1 MKIEKREPGTHW
13 SSDLGGFRISEWADV
28 DELLA
33 FRDGRRASEPGSQ
46 LLFILDDRA
55 QAAYTSGH
63 ARNKHELLNI
73 DPESLPPSERAL
85 YEKDA
90 RFTPERWASVA
101 VPRLRALAEET
112 TLSFK
117 EDLIPIDDPD
127 IDLLALYRD
136 PSGVFRTPLDCLT
149 IAADEASMAIAALPN
164 GYFQGDLTPMENYK
178 LAEYLREGF
187 GYEVLGLGSFLA
199 AYVRD
204 EPVGEAEARGVIDS
218 VHDLYPMSD
227 ELAAEWAGMLTGQR
241 WFLLS
246 YRGS

>member
-1 MKIEKREPGTHW
+1 MKFETRAPGTHW
-13 SSDLGGFRISEWADV
+13 SSDLGGFRITEWADV

-33 FRDGRRASEPGSQ
+33 FRDERRAAEPGSQ
-46 LLFILDDRA
+46 LLFILDDGA

-63 ARNKHELLNI
+63 ARDAHELLNI
-73 DPESLPPSERAL
+73 DPESLPPEEYAL
-85 YEKDA
+85 HDKDA
-90 RFTPERWASVA
+90 RYTPARWASA
-101 VPRLRALAEET
+101 VIPTLRSRAAET

-117 EDLIPIDDPD
+117 KQLIPIDDAD
-127 IDLLALYRD
+127 IDLLSLYRD
-136 PSGVFRTPLDCLT
+136 PSRAFCAPLDCLT
-149 IAADEASMAIAALPN
+149 IATDEPSMAIAALPN
-164 GYFQGDLTPMENYK
+164 GYFEGDLTPMENYK

-187 GYEVLGLGSFLA
+187 DYEVLGLGSFLA

-204 EPVGEAEARGVIDS
+204 EPVTEAEARAVIDS

-227 ELAAEWAGMLTGQR
+227 ELAAEWAELLAGKR